1 MLEVFCVGG
10 MCDEVF
16 AAVLRYE
23 RPLIRGTVMSEGT
36 VAECGNPVDLLRREE
51 SLFKAYMDQNLQI
64 NAENAAAMGADE
76 EAQDDVSES

>member
-1 MLEVFCVGG
+1 

-16 AAVLRYE
+16 AAVLRCE
-23 RPLIRGTVMSEGT
+23 RPLMRLAVMSEGT
-36 VAECGNPVDLLRREE
+36 VAEAGNPIELLRREE

-76 EAQDDVSES
+76 EGQDGLSES